1 MSQKARAAL
10 KYVSGVGAEPRP
22 PRFGP
27 SSQANVMW
35 PVPARLT
42 VATFRNGVTDV
53 TSASKTISR
62 RVIVGSSPSGVALI
76 GGPPRVSPH
85 RIAARRPRAG
95 RRSAASVVASAATF
109 QGGTPR
115 MAITAKILHVDLTDR
130 THRAE
135 EIPEATYRKYLGGGA
150 LAAHLLLRDLKPGA
164 DPLGP
169 DNVLVLMTSVINGL
183 SLSGTNRYTAA
194 AKSPLTGGYG
204 ESEAGG
210 WWGPELRAAG
220 FEGVTIR
227 GRSETPVY
235 LWIKDG
241 QVEFRDGAQY
251 WGKLSGEVQD
261 GLEAELGDKRIRVLQ
276 TGIAGERGV
285 RFAAIVNQLKHF
297 HGRGGLGAV
306 MGAKNLKAIVAR
318 GTKPPTAADKDKA
331 KGQLVWFKE
340 HYDRAKDRFHQLGSS
355 SAVMALEASG
365 ILPTRNFRDG
375 SFEGARAISGQ
386 TMRDTILVNRGTC
399 YACAVACKREVEVKE
414 LGVTPKYGG
423 PEYETLAASGSL
435 CGVSDL
441 NALALINQLYAQYVL
456 DSIST
461 GVVIAF
467 AMECYEHGI
476 VTKQT
481 TGGIELEWGNADAV
495 IQLVHLIGRREGFGR
510 LLGEGVKRAARELGR
525 GAERFALHV
534 KGQELPM
541 HDPRGKKGLS
551 LAYALSPTGADHME
565 APHDPLY
572 AGFHPQGHPLGVL
585 GLIEPLDPLT
595 LDAKKVRA
603 FFETQKVWSAYN
615 SVGMCDFVGTPLNGL
630 ELQPMIDYIN
640 GVTGWNMSL
649 YELMKVGERN
659 NTLARLFNC
668 REGFTPEDDV
678 LPQRMH
684 EGIGN
689 GPLKGHFVDPGE
701 FLSARRTYYEMAG
714 WDPETGTPTA
724 TKLAELGVEVGVA
737 T

>member
-1 MSQKARAAL
+1 M
-10 KYVSGVGAEPRP
+10 
-22 PRFGP
+22 
-27 SSQANVMW
+27 
-35 PVPARLT
+35 
-42 VATFRNGVTDV
+42 VAG
-53 TSASKTISR
+53 
-62 RVIVGSSPSGVALI
+62 
-76 GGPPRVSPH
+76 
-85 RIAARRPRAG
+85 
-95 RRSAASVVASAATF
+95 
-109 QGGTPR
+109 
-115 MAITAKILHVDLTDR
+115 ITAKLLHVDLTTRQTR
-130 THRAE
+130 TE
-135 EIPEATYRKYLGGGA
+135 EIPETVMRKYLGGGA
-150 LAAHLLLRDLKPGA
+150 LAAYILLRDMPAGV

-169 DNVLVLMTSVINGL
+169 DNVLVFTTSIINGL

-220 FEGVTIR
+220 WDGVVIR
-227 GRSETPVY
+227 GQAKTPVY
-235 LWIKDG
+235 LWIKDDK
-241 QVEFRDGAQY
+241 VELRDAAAY
-251 WGKLSGEVQD
+251 WGQLSGEVQD
-261 GLEAELGDKRIRVLQ
+261 GLEQELGDKRIRVLQ
-276 TGIAGERGV
+276 TGVAGERGV

-297 HGRGGLGAV
+297 HGRCGLGAV
-306 MGAKNLKAIVAR
+306 MGAKNLKAIAVR
-318 GTKPPTAADKDKA
+318 GSKPPVAMDKDRA

-340 HYDRAKDRFHQLGSS
+340 HYDRSKDRFYQLGSS
-355 SAVMALEASG
+355 SGVMALEASG

-399 YACAVACKREVEVKE
+399 YACAVSCKREVEVKE

-441 NALALINQLYAQYVL
+441 NALALVNQLYAQYVL

-461 GVVIAF
+461 GAVIAF

-476 VTKQT
+476 ITKEM
-481 TGGIELEWGNADAV
+481 TGGIELTWGNADAV
-495 IQLVHLIGRREGFGR
+495 VQMVHLIGKREGIGK
-510 LLGEGVKRAARELGR
+510 LLGEGVKRAAAALGK

-572 AGFHPQGHPLGVL
+572 AGFHPQGHPMGPL
-585 GLIEPLDPLT
+585 GLIEPLDPLV

-603 FFETQKVWSAYN
+603 FFETQKLWSAYN
-615 SVGMCDFVGTPLNGL
+615 SVGMCDFVGAPLNGL
-630 ELQPMIDYIN
+630 EMDPMVTYIN
-640 GVTGWNMSL
+640 AVTGWNMSL
-649 YELMKVGERN
+649 YELLKVGERN

-668 REGFTPEDDV
+668 REGFTPDDDL
-678 LPQRMH
+678 LPQRLH

-689 GPLKGHFVDPGE
+689 GALNGQRIDPDE
-701 FLSARRTYYEMAG
+701 FLAARRTYYEMAG
-714 WDPETGTPTA
+714 WDPETGRPKA
-724 TKLAELGVEVGVA
+724 TKLAELGVEDAVA
-737 T
+737 APVPA

>member
-1 MSQKARAAL
+1 MA
-10 KYVSGVGAEPRP
+10 
-22 PRFGP
+22 
-27 SSQANVMW
+27 
-35 PVPARLT
+35 
-42 VATFRNGVTDV
+42 
-53 TSASKTISR
+53 
-62 RVIVGSSPSGVALI
+62 
-76 GGPPRVSPH
+76 
-85 RIAARRPRAG
+85 
-95 RRSAASVVASAATF
+95 
-109 QGGTPR
+109 
-115 MAITAKILHVDLTDR
+115 MAINGKLLHVDLSSGQTR
-130 THRAE
+130 TE
-135 EIPEATYRKYLGGGA
+135 DVPETLMRKYLGGGA
-150 LAAHLLLRDLKPGA
+150 LAAHILLRDMPPGV

-169 DNVLVLMTSVINGL
+169 DNVLAFVTSVLNGL

-220 FEGVTIR
+220 WDGVVIR
-227 GRSETPVY
+227 GQAEQPVY

-241 QVEFRDGAQY
+241 QVELRDARSY

-261 GLEAELGDKRIRVLQ
+261 GLEQELGDKRIRVLQ
-276 TGIAGERGV
+276 TGISGERGV

-297 HGRGGLGAV
+297 HGRCGLGAV
-306 MGAKNLKAIVAR
+306 MGAKRLKAIVVR
-318 GTKPPTAADKDKA
+318 GSKPPVAADKDGA
-331 KGQLVWFKE
+331 KRALVWFKE
-340 HYDRAKDRFHQLGSS
+340 HYDRAKDRFHQLGSA

-375 SFEGARAISGQ
+375 SFEHARAISGQ
-386 TMRDTILVNRGTC
+386 TMRDSILVNRGTC
-399 YACAVACKREVEVKE
+399 YACAVACKREVEVE
-414 LGVTPKYGG
+414 SLGVTAKYGG

-441 NALALINQLYAQYVL
+441 NALALVNQLYAQYVL

-461 GVVIAF
+461 GAVIAF

-476 VTKQT
+476 ITPQM
-481 TGGIELEWGNADAV
+481 TGGIDLTWGNADGL
-495 IQLVHLIGRREGFGR
+495 IQVVHAIGKREGIGK
-510 LLGEGVKRAARELGR
+510 LLGEGVKRAAAELGR

-572 AGFHPQGHPLGVL
+572 AGFHPNGHPMGPL
-585 GLIEPLDPLT
+585 GLIEPLDPLH
-595 LDAKKVRA
+595 LDGKKVRA
-603 FFETQKVWSAYN
+603 FFETQKLWSSYN
-615 SVGMCDFVGTPLNGL
+615 AVGMCDFVGTPLNGL
-630 ELQPMIDYIN
+630 EMEPLVAYIN
-640 GVTGWNMSL
+640 AVTGWNMSL

-659 NTLARLFNC
+659 NTLGRVFNC
-668 REGFTPEDDV
+668 REGFTPEDDL

-689 GPLKGHFVDPGE
+689 GPLKGQRIDPDE
-701 FLSARRTYYEMAG
+701 FLTARRTYYQMAG
-714 WDPETGTPTA
+714 WDPETGKPTTA
-724 TKLAELGVEVGVA
+724 KLAELGLEEA
-737 T
+737 AAARA

>member
-1 MSQKARAAL
+1 MA
-10 KYVSGVGAEPRP
+10 SG
-22 PRFGP
+22 
-27 SSQANVMW
+27 
-35 PVPARLT
+35 
-42 VATFRNGVTDV
+42 
-53 TSASKTISR
+53 
-62 RVIVGSSPSGVALI
+62 
-76 GGPPRVSPH
+76 
-85 RIAARRPRAG
+85 
-95 RRSAASVVASAATF
+95 
-109 QGGTPR
+109 
-115 MAITAKILHVDLTDR
+115 ITGKLLHVDLTTR
-130 THRAE
+130 QTRVE
-135 EIPEATYRKYLGGGA
+135 EIPETIMRKYLGGGA
-150 LAAHLLLRDLKPGA
+150 LAAWVLLREMRPGV

-169 DNVLVLMTSVINGL
+169 DNVLVFTTSVVNGL

-220 FEGVTIR
+220 WDGVVIH
-227 GRSETPVY
+227 GRAEEPVY

-241 QVEFRDGAQY
+241 QVELRDARPY
-251 WGKLSGEVQD
+251 WGQLSGEVQD
-261 GLEAELGDKRIRVLQ
+261 GLELELGDKRIRVLQ

-306 MGAKNLKAIVAR
+306 MGAKRLKAIVAR
-318 GTKPPTAADKDKA
+318 GSKPPAAIDKDRA

-375 SFEGARAISGQ
+375 SFEHARAISGQ
-386 TMRDTILVNRGTC
+386 TMRDTILVHRGTC
-399 YACAVACKREVEVKE
+399 YACAVACKREVEVKD

-461 GVVIAF
+461 GAVIAF

-476 VTKQT
+476 ITKEM
-481 TGGIELEWGNADAV
+481 TGGIELTWGTADAV
-495 IQLVHLIGRREGFGR
+495 VQIVHLIGKREGIGR
-510 LLGEGVKRAARELGR
+510 LLGEGVKRAAAELGS

-572 AGFHPQGHPLGVL
+572 AGFHAQGHPMGVL

-603 FFETQKVWSAYN
+603 FFETQKVWSSYN
-615 SVGMCDFVGTPLNGL
+615 SIGMCDFVGTPLNGL
-630 ELQPMIDYIN
+630 ELEPLVSYIN
-640 GVTGWNMSL
+640 AVTGWNMSL

-659 NTLARLFNC
+659 NTLARLFNS
-668 REGFTPEDDV
+668 REGFTPDDDT
-678 LPQRMH
+678 LPPRMH

-689 GPLKGHFVDPGE
+689 GPLKGQSIDRDE
-701 FLSARRTYYEMAG
+701 FLAARRTYYQMAG
-714 WDPETGTPTA
+714 WDPETGQPTA
-724 TKLAELGVEVGVA
+724 AKLAELGLEDAVKS
-737 T
+737 

>member
-1 MSQKARAAL
+1 MAA
-10 KYVSGVGAEPRP
+10 G
-22 PRFGP
+22 
-27 SSQANVMW
+27 
-35 PVPARLT
+35 
-42 VATFRNGVTDV
+42 
-53 TSASKTISR
+53 
-62 RVIVGSSPSGVALI
+62 
-76 GGPPRVSPH
+76 
-85 RIAARRPRAG
+85 
-95 RRSAASVVASAATF
+95 
-109 QGGTPR
+109 
-115 MAITAKILHVDLTDR
+115 ITAKLLHVDLTTR
-130 THRAE
+130 QTRAE
-135 EIPEATYRKYLGGGA
+135 ELPETTVRKYLGGGA
-150 LAAHLLLRDLKPGA
+150 LAAWILLRDMPAGA

-169 DNVLVLMTSVINGL
+169 DNVLVFTTSVINGL
-183 SLSGTNRYTAA
+183 SMSGTNRYTAA

-220 FEGVTIR
+220 WDGIVIR
-227 GRSETPVY
+227 GRSKTPVY
-235 LWIKDG
+235 LWIKDDKI
-241 QVEFRDGAQY
+241 EFRDAAPY
-251 WGKLSGEVQD
+251 WGQLSGEVQD
-261 GLEAELGDKRIRVLQ
+261 GIEAELGDKRIRVLQ
-276 TGIAGERGV
+276 TGVAGERGV

-297 HGRGGLGAV
+297 HGRCGLGAV
-306 MGAKNLKAIVAR
+306 MGSKNLKAIAVR
-318 GTKPPTAADKDKA
+318 GSKPPVAVDKDRA

-340 HYDRAKDRFHQLGSS
+340 HYDRTKDRFYQLGSS
-355 SAVMALEASG
+355 SGVMALEASG

-441 NALALINQLYAQYVL
+441 NTLALVNQLYAQYVL

-461 GVVIAF
+461 GAVIAF

-476 VTKQT
+476 ITKEM
-481 TGGIELEWGNADAV
+481 TGGIELDWGNADAV
-495 IQLVHLIGRREGFGR
+495 VQMVHLIGKREGIGR
-510 LLGEGVKRAARELGR
+510 LLGEGVKRAAATLGK

-572 AGFHPQGHPLGVL
+572 AGFHPSGHPMGPL
-585 GLIEPLDPLT
+585 GLIEPLDPLV

-603 FFETQKVWSAYN
+603 FFETQKLWSAYN
-615 SVGMCDFVGTPLNGL
+615 SVGMCDFVGAPLNAL
-630 ELQPMIDYIN
+630 EMEPMIAYIN
-640 GVTGWNMSL
+640 AVTGWNMSL
-649 YELMKVGERN
+649 YELLKVGERN

-668 REGFTPEDDV
+668 REGFTPADDV
-678 LPQRMH
+678 LPGRLH

-689 GPLKGHFVDPGE
+689 GALQGQRIDPEE
-701 FLSARRTYYEMAG
+701 FLAARRTYYEMAG
-714 WDPETGTPTA
+714 WNPDTGRPTA
-724 TKLAELGVEVGVA
+724 TKLAELGVE
-737 T
+737 